1 MATAAACCPSVLYAN
16 TWAASNF
23 EGDMTTAN
31 SGPVF
36 VVDAQPFVVG
46 SPCGAAI
53 EVTAFVAT
61 ASNYNLFDPPPLDHY
76 PLSWYLILAVVDVAT
91 DDLVLFSGDV
101 DSCPFQ
107 QPGGGPIFGVYPAS
121 TWARVAG
128 VLPPGAYELTCFYA
142 CEAPTA
148 ATGTPVL
155 FSWQVD
161 VGAVLW
167 TGPPGTW
174 GSVPADGASPLTLTA
189 PSLAQLTACQFTSIA
204 GPQTTF
210 TQAADCGVLAL
221 STTHTYL
228 NPDVGVGRVAPIT
241 LVTQTADVLPVA
253 PGTLMPTS
261 AFALVPPPNA
271 QPLLESAQLSA
282 WPLTLPAG
290 SASLPSAEPVLQFV
304 AVPITSVGF
313 APVAGFPS
321 PAYYLQ
327 ANGSWALDQA
337 TVTASLTPFPESAAL
352 LLVDVQFTDT
362 ETLTSS
368 GGFLD
373 LLQVSAS
380 VGGADP
386 YTSTG
391 FRFTGTDDPDGAVA
405 VSSLTVSLSV
415 LVPPGLTD
423 PIQVSVVLNSLYLTD
438 PAPVT
443 YALSGAVQVRMFQ
456 LRGPDGAGG
465 GLPTSWTPCV
475 PPAPPRPPPAALP
488 TACRCR

>member
-174 GSVPADGASPLTLTA
+174 GSGPADGASALPLTA
-189 PSLAQLTACQFTSIA
+189 PPPPRSGAAEFTSALCHEEWRVADHRVTCSKKGAAAGSALSAVPSTTSLASMHTVPS
-204 GPQTTF
+204 
-210 TQAADCGVLAL
+210 AASLASLASGVDSEGVSDGADGEELDEEKLREKQVRGWREERGVLARC
-221 STTHTYL
+221 T
-228 NPDVGVGRVAPIT
+228 
-241 LVTQTADVLPVA
+241 
-253 PGTLMPTS
+253 
-261 AFALVPPPNA
+261 
-271 QPLLESAQLSA
+271 E
-282 WPLTLPAG
+282 
-290 SASLPSAEPVLQFV
+290 
-304 AVPITSVGF
+304 
-313 APVAGFPS
+313 
-321 PAYYLQ
+321 
-327 ANGSWALDQA
+327 
-337 TVTASLTPFPESAAL
+337 AAL
-352 LLVDVQFTDT
+352 RAGYCLPGAT
-362 ETLTSS
+362 E
-368 GGFLD
+368 
-373 LLQVSAS
+373 
-380 VGGADP
+380 
-386 YTSTG
+386 
-391 FRFTGTDDPDGAVA
+391 R
-405 VSSLTVSLSV
+405 
-415 LVPPGLTD
+415 
-423 PIQVSVVLNSLYLTD
+423 
-438 PAPVT
+438 
-443 YALSGAVQVRMFQ
+443 
-456 LRGPDGAGG
+456 
-465 GLPTSWTPCV
+465 
-475 PPAPPRPPPAALP
+475 
-488 TACRCR
+488 